1 MERQNTLA
9 WSKSLRDVQPQTM
22 KLLALILA
30 VPLLAQCQE
39 SKPAATPVAGAADP
53 RVKPEEG
60 IPVTN
65 QLVIEKCG
73 GCHTRDAKGNMLRI
87 SWERTNP
94 EGWEEAIKRMMRL
107 RGVKLTPEEAR
118 SIVKY
123 LSTEHGLA
131 PEEAKPVAYLV
142 EKRIQDETNIPNEET
157 RGACAICHPFARPL
171 SWRRSAN
178 DWKLLAN
185 LHVALYPQADE
196 AFRFGLAA
204 GEDAGVEPPKT
215 PPVEAALAF
224 LGKSAPLQTP
234 EWAAWR
240 ARMRAPKLTGRWLV
254 SANIP
259 GKGKYFGEMVV
270 EQGGPANDEF
280 TTHVKLQSV
289 KDGST
294 ITRSGHSIVYT
305 GYEWRGHSKG
315 ESPAGPE
322 PDDLANDMR
331 EVMLVS
337 SDQLKAEGRWFW
349 GQYQEFGVDVVMQRA
364 SSEAVLLAID
374 RPTVKTG
381 SKGVRIRLM
390 GDNLPDQVAPAD
402 LDFGS
407 GVTVGSIVSH
417 NGREITAQIDVAPD
431 ALSGKRDVAFRRAVL
446 PAAFA
451 VYDRIDYIRVSPESA
466 MARLGAGKHPKGY
479 QQFEAFGYHRG
490 EDGKMHTADDIEIGP
505 VDVTWSVE
513 EFQAAYG
520 DDDKAFVGTLSP
532 TGFFSPAVD
541 GPNPKR
547 KFSRNNYGDVWVVAT
562 AKDEKGKDGRPL
574 VGKSYLV
581 VTVPLYAQW
590 DQPEVS
596 Q

>member
-1 MERQNTLA
+1 
-9 WSKSLRDVQPQTM
+9 M
-22 KLLALILA
+22 KLVLALVLV
-30 VPLLAQCQE
+30 VPLFAQSQGN
-39 SKPAATPVAGAADP
+39 KPSAALPKDSSATKA
-53 RVKPEEG
+53 KPEEG

-65 QLVIEKCG
+65 QLVIEKCSS
-73 GCHTRDAKGNMLRI
+73 CHTRDAKGNMLRI
-87 SWERTNP
+87 SWERTTP
-94 EGWEEAIKRMMRL
+94 EGWEEAIKRMVRL

-123 LSTEHGLA
+123 LSSEHGLA
-131 PEEAKPVAYLV
+131 PEEAKPVMYLV
-142 EKRIQDETNIPNEET
+142 ERRIQDETNIPNEET

-171 SWRRSAN
+171 SWRRSEN

-204 GEDAGVEPPKT
+204 GEDYGVEPTKAP
-215 PPVEAALAF
+215 PPVDAALAF

-234 EWAAWR
+234 EWSAWR
-240 ARMRAPKLTGRWLV
+240 ARMRAPKLAGRWLI

-270 EQGGPANDEF
+270 EQSGTSNDEF
-280 TTHVKLQSV
+280 TTHAKLQSV
-289 KDGST
+289 KDGSAV
-294 ITRSGHSIVYT
+294 TRSGHSLVYT
-305 GYEWRGHSKG
+305 GYAWRGHSKG
-315 ESPAGPE
+315 ESPAGAA
-322 PDDLANDMR
+322 PDDLASDMR
-331 EVMLVS
+331 EVMWVS
-337 SDQLKAEGRWFW
+337 SDQSTAEGRWFW
-349 GQYQEFGVDVVMQRA
+349 GQYQEFGVDVTMQRA
-364 SSEAVLLAID
+364 SSEPVLLAID
-374 RPTVKTG
+374 HASLKTG
-381 SKGVRIRLM
+381 SKGIPIRLM
-390 GDNLPDQVAPAD
+390 GDNLPDQVATAD

-407 GVTVGSIVSH
+407 GVTVQKIVSH
-417 NGREITAQIDVAPD
+417 TGRDVVAEVDVASD

-451 VYDRIDYIRVSPESA
+451 VYDRIDYIKVSPESA
-466 MARLGAGKHPKGY
+466 MARLGGGKHPKGF

-490 EDGKMHTADDIEIGP
+490 ADGKVHTADDIEIGP

-520 DDDKAFVGTLSP
+520 DDDRAFVGTLSP

-562 AKDEKGKDGRPL
+562 TKNEKGKDGRPL
-574 VGKSYLV
+574 TGKSYLV

-590 DQPEVS
+590 DQPEVG